1 MRTKTKSFASV
12 ALMLVLAIVLISA
25 MSYSLTPG
33 VSFAAADGTIT
44 AIDEI
49 SVGHMSDIHYF
60 PLSHCYQDVYGPT
73 YKDSEFYHSTTG
85 DTKLVLESGMV
96 LNATIKQII
105 ADGIAKKAPQ
115 YLIASGDLSKN
126 GERVALIDV
135 ANSLRYLQNEM
146 RKLEGYENF
155 QVFATV
161 GNHDLYNHNGA
172 LYSQEDGKS
181 RPADM
186 ITAMQFA
193 MIFAGLGFPEV
204 SLDTA
209 EEGRLTLTDYL
220 PAEYWYSNYTSG
232 YVASDNA
239 QNLEIAYYSPALAQI
254 ANKKTSSEILD
265 CYFNVGDGLNQ
276 LTYFASLTD
285 KTGYSFAI
293 IDSSDREETDSG
305 ALVRISQKEFD
316 KMPASS
322 QPKTVYLDNG
332 NSNVEIDLA
341 NPQNPGEAFNQTEK
355 AVYRR
360 TPVQHIT
367 GGRITTECLDWVE
380 IQCNKQNTANMEETI
395 ISSFH
400 HNVLPHFE
408 QEDDILK
415 DFTLYNWEYTAK
427 RFLDMGIRYS
437 LTGHMHASDAM
448 YYTDVE
454 GRTLYDFETGSTISY
469 SSPRRYLTFERNN
482 CDGKLGEQLTSE
494 VHVLGNIKEIASDNI
509 ANAPVW
515 NDASYQAAIANYKS
529 IPETNVEERA
539 QAWQNV
545 VKTNPDYLTYIIRY
559 DEFAKLTNPDTMYN
573 DFISQDIYCIIVDRM
588 VDHFINQSTIDGLIE
603 PLHGIILGLKDNA
616 IFTTLKTLFGLK
628 IETVAKAADYM
639 IDTILYDL
647 YGDKGY
653 PDNESKNTLE
663 YVLSIVNGILDLEY
677 GDAAIGTES
686 TNPNKTNVGKLKVR
700 ELASF
705 IMMSHSAGNE
715 ISFDE
720 TYASIDAKFGHNDA
734 DYGDNHYRYKQ
745 PTNPVFRKRM
755 LAALK
760 DFDKQLKNGEVVKVL
775 IDSILDPLFNNEDSI
790 LKTLLNYKFDFR
802 KADIS
807 ETEFESLEK
816 VFNTLSSP
824 LIIQIINGMLG
835 EGNALPDDIEL
846 SFDAKSVSLNEILV
860 AIFPVAKP
868 IIANMLGFNMVGD
881 NIIEVVENFLN
892 DYLTQ
897 SFYVGLGG
905 IASNIVTAFATDV
918 YPDLADQLNPATP
931 FAIQPYGEYTY
942 AGEKMSYVSSKN
954 IVSSVNAS
962 FNAATQDNG
971 RVPSRVTANFDTINS
986 TTAFTVKFY
995 TAEEVYGTFKYKT
1008 SVDEAWTTVSTS
1020 KEKADSDADYFD
1032 SSNSLTS
1039 NGITVE
1045 MRTQTKPVYLPLIDL
1060 GLLCLTHAEVDYEK
1074 EVNGE
1079 TVDVPYKY
1087 GERDNAPKNSIVY
1100 WNVTTVTVT
1109 GLSPDTTYYYDI
1121 EGIYESDTAT
1131 ASFSFVEYNKT
1142 LGYDRDY
1149 FTFKTAKSADSDKFE
1164 FLTIADIQGMIQGMY
1179 SDSFNAV
1186 KALLANDA
1194 TKNFDFILNAG
1205 DMCDN
1210 GKNFNQ
1216 WAMALNTYQTLFAN
1230 TSMFFAA
1237 GNHESG
1243 SNALTNYF
1251 NYSMEEGQTTADG
1264 AYYSFDYA
1272 NAHFVVLNTN
1282 DADNN
1287 GLGQA
1292 QLAWLTEDLKNSDSK
1307 WKFVLMHKS
1316 LYSGGSHSTDSEVV
1330 AMRAQLQKL
1339 FAETGVT
1346 IVFGGHDHT
1355 YTSTYLVDQ
1364 NGNVT
1369 DKSNDAEIKSSGDG
1383 VLYITLGTMGTK
1395 FYTYKPNDDI
1405 SGNFDEDNSILDTL
1419 SSQTFGKVVVEGD
1432 VLTYTGY
1439 QYDSKTNTI
1448 KTIGES
1454 TKLKAISKETTGLS
1468 LGAKIAIGV
1477 VVPVVILA
1485 VAAVVII
1492 IVVKKQQEKKRL
1504 EALRR
1509 KKIAALKRAKLEA
1522 MAREAKE
1529 CGIETDSESTSEQT
1543 EQPASE
1549 QPSDDVAT
1557 ADNSDSPNQTQ
1568 T

>member
-1 MRTKTKSFASV
+1 
-12 ALMLVLAIVLISA
+12 
-25 MSYSLTPG
+25 
-33 VSFAAADGTIT
+33 
-44 AIDEI
+44 
-49 SVGHMSDIHYF
+49 
-60 PLSHCYQDVYGPT
+60 
-73 YKDSEFYHSTTG
+73 
-85 DTKLVLESGMV
+85 
-96 LNATIKQII
+96 
-105 ADGIAKKAPQ
+105 
-115 YLIASGDLSKN
+115 
-126 GERVALIDV
+126 
-135 ANSLRYLQNEM
+135 
-146 RKLEGYENF
+146 
-155 QVFATV
+155 
-161 GNHDLYNHNGA
+161 
-172 LYSQEDGKS
+172 
-181 RPADM
+181 
-186 ITAMQFA
+186 
-193 MIFAGLGFPEV
+193 
-204 SLDTA
+204 
-209 EEGRLTLTDYL
+209 
-220 PAEYWYSNYTSG
+220 
-232 YVASDNA
+232 
-239 QNLEIAYYSPALAQI
+239 
-254 ANKKTSSEILD
+254 
-265 CYFNVGDGLNQ
+265 
-276 LTYFASLTD
+276 
-285 KTGYSFAI
+285 
-293 IDSSDREETDSG
+293 
-305 ALVRISQKEFD
+305 
-316 KMPASS
+316 
-322 QPKTVYLDNG
+322 
-332 NSNVEIDLA
+332 
-341 NPQNPGEAFNQTEK
+341 
-355 AVYRR
+355 
-360 TPVQHIT
+360 
-367 GGRITTECLDWVE
+367 
-380 IQCNKQNTANMEETI
+380 
-395 ISSFH
+395 
-400 HNVLPHFE
+400 
-408 QEDDILK
+408 
-415 DFTLYNWEYTAK
+415 
-427 RFLDMGIRYS
+427 
-437 LTGHMHASDAM
+437 
-448 YYTDVE
+448 
-454 GRTLYDFETGSTISY
+454 
-469 SSPRRYLTFERNN
+469 
-482 CDGKLGEQLTSE
+482 
-494 VHVLGNIKEIASDNI
+494 
-509 ANAPVW
+509 
-515 NDASYQAAIANYKS
+515 
-529 IPETNVEERA
+529 
-539 QAWQNV
+539 
-545 VKTNPDYLTYIIRY
+545 
-559 DEFAKLTNPDTMYN
+559 
-573 DFISQDIYCIIVDRM
+573 M

-647 YGDKGY
+647 YSDKGY

-1045 MRTQTKPVYLPLIDL
+1045 MLTQTKPVYLPLIDL

-1529 CGIETDSESTSEQT
+1529 CGIETDSESTSVQT

-1568 T
+1568 TE